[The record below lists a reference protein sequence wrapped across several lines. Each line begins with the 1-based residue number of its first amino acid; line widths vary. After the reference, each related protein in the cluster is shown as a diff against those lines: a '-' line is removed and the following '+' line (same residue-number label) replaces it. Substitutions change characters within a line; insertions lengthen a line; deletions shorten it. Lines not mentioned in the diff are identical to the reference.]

1 MKIKLI
7 TDTGADLLDEEIIKN
22 NILVVNLTVTFN
34 NIEFNDTLD
43 VFWNNLIDGQ
53 ISKTSQP
60 SPQAFINAFSS
71 IKNDEIGLYISLS
84 SMLSGTYQTAMMV
97 KEQNNYDNI
106 YIIDSKLASI
116 GQKELV
122 NKAIKLINK
131 NLEIN
136 QIVDELELFK
146 SKIKLIAAL
155 DSLKYLARGGRISKT
170 IANFA
175 NILNLKVIISVTNEG
190 IKLLSKAIGNNHVTT
205 KLIEFINKEN
215 INKEYKIIPIYSY
228 DNKNCQNFIN
238 KLNNNLV
245 DKKMYP
251 IGSTIGTHIGPYA
264 FGVVFIE
271 N

>member
-122 NKAIKLINK
+122 NKALELINN

-136 QIVDELELFK
+136 QIVNELELFK
-146 SKIKLIAAL
+146 TKIKLIATL
-155 DSLKYLARGGRISKT
+155 DSLKYLARGGRI
-170 IANFA
+170 
-175 NILNLKVIISVTNEG
+175 
-190 IKLLSKAIGNNHVTT
+190 NHATT

-264 FGVVFIE
+264 YGVVFIE

>member
-7 TDTGADLLDEEIIKN
+7 TDTGADLLEEEIIKN
-22 NILVVNLTVTFN
+22 NIIVIKLPVTFN
-34 NIEFNDTLD
+34 NIEFNNDLNT
-43 VFWNNLIDGQ
+43 FWNNLINGQ

-60 SPQAFINAFSS
+60 SPQSFNNVFSS
-71 IKNDEIGLYISLS
+71 IKIDEIGLYISLS

-97 KEQNNYDNI
+97 KNQNNFNNI
-106 YIIDSKLASI
+106 FIVDSKLASV

-122 NKAIKLINK
+122 KKALELINN

-136 QIVDELELFK
+136 QIINKLELFK
-146 SKIKLIAAL
+146 NKIKLIASL
-155 DSLKYLARGGRISKT
+155 DNLKYLARGGRISKT

-175 NILNLKVIISVTNEG
+175 NILNLKVIISVSNEG
-190 IKLLSKAIGNNHVTT
+190 IKLLSKAIGNNHSTT
-205 KLIEFINKEN
+205 KLIEIINKEN
-215 INKEYKIIPIYSY
+215 INNQYKIIPIYSY
-228 DNKNCQNFIN
+228 KDNNCKKF
-238 KLNNNLV
+238 LERFNNNLI
-245 DKKMYP
+245 DKNMYP

>member
-22 NILVVNLTVTFN
+22 NILVVNLAVTFN

-43 VFWNNLIDGQ
+43 VFWNNLIDGK

-122 NKAIKLINK
+122 NKALELINK
-131 NLEIN
+131 NLEI
-136 QIVDELELFK
+136 
-146 SKIKLIAAL
+146 KI
-155 DSLKYLARGGRISKT
+155 GRASCRER
-170 IANFA
+170 
-175 NILNLKVIISVTNEG
+175 V
-190 IKLLSKAIGNNHVTT
+190 
-205 KLIEFINKEN
+205 
-215 INKEYKIIPIYSY
+215 
-228 DNKNCQNFIN
+228 
-238 KLNNNLV
+238 
-245 DKKMYP
+245 
-251 IGSTIGTHIGPYA
+251 
-264 FGVVFIE
+264 
-271 N
+271 